1 MVYMAEVT
9 PAIEFRGVTKRFGSF
24 TANDHIDLK
33 IYPGEVHALLGENGA
48 GKTTLMNCLY
58 GMYKPDEGQI
68 LKNGK
73 PLNIHSPQD
82 AIRAG
87 IGMVHQHYMLVDIY
101 SAAENVFLM
110 GNDPWYR
117 LKKDKDIEKNLEAL
131 AKEYGLEVDV
141 RSPVEKISISTQ
153 QRVEILKLLYI
164 GADVLV
170 LDEPTSFS
178 TPQEVDT
185 LFETIEKLVA
195 HGKSI
200 IFISHKLEEVLRIS
214 QRITVLSLG
223 KVCGQMMT
231 KEADKQ
237 KIIRMMIGENMESP
251 AFDKKP
257 VADCDRKPLMEIRDL
272 AAKDDRGAQ
281 VLNGVSIT
289 LRSSEVIGIAA
300 LEGNGQAELAEV
312 ITGLR
317 QASGGTVSI
326 DGDVLDTSSA
336 VDFISKGVSCVP
348 ADRIEV
354 GSVKNDPLYQNWIL
368 RKKNPPKKWRL
379 LNYKKIKQESE
390 QAIRDY
396 DVRTTGIRQ
405 RSGNLSGGNI
415 QKFIL
420 ARELDKKPRI
430 LVCSYPT
437 RGLDIKAT
445 WFIRETIQKCR
456 DDGVGVMLFS
466 GEMEELFSVSDRVI
480 VLYKGRIVGEVYPE
494 DYNTYEVGRMMM
506 GVSK

>member
-1 MVYMAEVT
+1 
-9 PAIEFRGVTKRFGSF
+9 
-24 TANDHIDLK
+24 
-33 IYPGEVHALLGENGA
+33 
-48 GKTTLMNCLY
+48 
-58 GMYKPDEGQI
+58 
-68 LKNGK
+68 
-73 PLNIHSPQD
+73 
-82 AIRAG
+82 
-87 IGMVHQHYMLVDIY
+87 MVHQHYMLIDVY

-117 LKKDKDIEKNLEAL
+117 RKKDKVIEAELEKI

-141 RSPVEKISISTQ
+141 HAPVEKLSISTQ

-195 HGKSI
+195 HGKSV

-231 KEADKQ
+231 KDADKQ
-237 KIIRMMIGENMESP
+237 KIIQMMIGESMEAP
-251 AFDKKP
+251 RY
-257 VADCDRKPLMEIRDL
+257 DRKQFTPEEQTELMRIEHL

-281 VLNGVSIT
+281 ILNDVSLT
-289 LRSSEVIGIAA
+289 LRRGEIVGVAA
-300 LEGNGQAELAEV
+300 LEGNGQAEMAEV

-317 QASGGTVSI
+317 PASGGHVFVEGVEMNTETATSFI
-326 DGDVLDTSSA
+326 DA
-336 VDFISKGVSCVP
+336 GVSCVP
-348 ADRIEV
+348 ADRVNV
-354 GSVKNDPLYQNWIL
+354 GSVKDDPLYQNWIL
-368 RKKNPPKKWRL
+368 RKPNPPKKGGL
-379 LNYKKIKQESE
+379 LNYRQIREESRK
-390 QAIRDY
+390 AIEDY
-396 DVRTTGIRQ
+396 DVRTTGIKQ
-405 RSGNLSGGNI
+405 RSGLLSGGNM

-420 ARELDKKPRI
+420 ARELDKNPKV

-445 WFIRETIQKCR
+445 WFIRETIQKSR
-456 DDGVGVMLFS
+456 DNGVGVVLFS
-466 GEMEELFSVSDRVI
+466 GEMEELFSISDRII
-480 VLYKGRIVGEVYPE
+480 VLYKGRVVGEVFPE
-494 DYNTYEVGRMMM
+494 DYNAYEIGRMMM
-506 GVSK
+506 GVKAE

>member
-1 MVYMAEVT
+1 MSEAV
-9 PAIEFRGVTKRFGSF
+9 PAIEFCGITKRFGDF
-24 TANDHIDLK
+24 TANDHINLK
-33 IYPGEVHALLGENGA
+33 IYPGEIHALLGENGA
-48 GKTTLMNCLY
+48 GKTTLMNILY
-58 GMYKPDEGQI
+58 GMYRPDEGKI

-73 PLNIHSPQD
+73 PLTVHSPQD

-110 GNDPWYR
+110 GRDPWWK
-117 LKKDKDIEKNLEAL
+117 LKKDQDIERELEKIA
-131 AKEYGLEVDV
+131 AEYGLEVDV
-141 RSPVEKISISTQ
+141 HAPVEKLSISTQ

-178 TPQEVDT
+178 TPQEVDK
-185 LFETIEKLVA
+185 LFETIEKLIA
-195 HGKSI
+195 HGKSV

-231 KEADKQ
+231 KDADKQ
-237 KIIRMMIGENMESP
+237 KIIRMMIGESIESP
-251 AFDKKP
+251 AFEK
-257 VADCDRKPLMEIRDL
+257 RDIPDGERVERMRL
-272 AAKDDRGAQ
+272 EDLEAVDDRGAKT
-281 VLNGVSIT
+281 LNGVS
-289 LRSSEVIGIAA
+289 LRLCAGEVVGVAA

-317 QASGGTVSI
+317 EKAGGHIYV
-326 DGDVLDTSSA
+326 DGKDMDTSSA
-336 VDFISKGVSCVP
+336 VDFINKDVSCVP
-348 ADRIEV
+348 ADRVAV
-354 GSVKNDPLYQNWIL
+354 GSVKDDPLYRNWIL
-368 RKKNPPKKWRL
+368 RRNNPPMKGPF
-379 LNYKKIKQESE
+379 LNYRKIKEDAA
-390 QAIRDY
+390 QAIADF
-396 DVRTTGIRQ
+396 DVRTTGISQ
-405 RSGNLSGGNI
+405 NSGNLSGGNM

-420 ARELDKKPRI
+420 ARELDKKPKI

-445 WFIRETIQKCR
+445 WFIRQTIQECR
-456 DDGVGVMLFS
+456 DNGVGVMLFS
-466 GEMEELFSVSDRVI
+466 GEMEELFSISDRII

-494 DYNTYEVGRMMM
+494 GYDAYEVGRMMM
-506 GVSK
+506 GVSR

>member
-1 MVYMAEVT
+1 MSEIV
-9 PAIEFRGVTKRFGSF
+9 PAIEFRGITKRFGEF

-48 GKTTLMNCLY
+48 GKTTLMNILY

-68 LKNGK
+68 FKDGK

-117 LKKDKDIEKNLEAL
+117 RKRDKVIESELEKI

-141 RSPVEKISISTQ
+141 HAPIEKLSISTQ

-185 LFETIEKLVA
+185 LFETIEKLIA
-195 HGKSI
+195 HGKSV

-231 KEADKQ
+231 RDADKQ
-237 KIIRMMIGENMESP
+237 KIVQMMIGESMETP
-251 AFDKKP
+251 TFE
-257 VADCDRKPLMEIRDL
+257 RKPIAPERQVSLMRVENL
-272 AAKDDRGAQ
+272 EAKDDRGAK
-281 VLNGVSIT
+281 VLNGVSLELKAGEI
-289 LRSSEVIGIAA
+289 IGIAA

-317 QASGGTVSI
+317 PAAGGHVYV
-326 DGDVLDTSSA
+326 DGKEMNTNSA
-336 VDFISKGVSCVP
+336 DDFIEKGVSCVP
-348 ADRIEV
+348 ADRIAV
-354 GSVKNDPLYQNWIL
+354 GSVKDDPLYQNWIL
-368 RKKNPPKKWRL
+368 RKQHPPMKRGL
-379 LNYKKIKQESE
+379 LDYKTIRRESN
-390 QAIRDY
+390 QAIKDY
-396 DVRTTGIRQ
+396 DVRTTGINQ
-405 RSGNLSGGNI
+405 RSGNLSGGNM

-420 ARELDKKPRI
+420 ARELSKDPKI

-437 RGLDIKAT
+437 RGLDVKAT
-445 WFIRETIQKCR
+445 WFIRETIHKCR
-456 DDGVGVMLFS
+456 DNGVGVILFS
-466 GEMEELFSVSDRVI
+466 GEMEELFSVSDRII
-480 VLYKGRIVGEVYPE
+480 VLYKGKIAGEVLPE
-494 DYNTYEVGRMMM
+494 DFNAYEIGRMMM

>member
-1 MVYMAEVT
+1 MSEIT
-9 PAIEFRGVTKRFGSF
+9 PAIEFRGITKRFGEF

-48 GKTTLMNCLY
+48 GKTTLMNILY
-58 GMYKPDEGQI
+58 GMYKPDEGEI

-73 PLNIHSPQD
+73 PLNIRSPQD

-110 GNDPWYR
+110 GSDPWYR
-117 LKKDKDIEKNLEAL
+117 RKRDKVIEAELDKL

-141 RSPVEKISISTQ
+141 HAPIEKLSISTQ

-185 LFETIEKLVA
+185 LFETINKLIA
-195 HGKSI
+195 HGKSV

-223 KVCGQMMT
+223 KVCGQMLT
-231 KEADKQ
+231 KDADKQ
-237 KIIRMMIGENMESP
+237 KIIRMMIGENMDTPSFAKKELPPESRVELMKL
-251 AFDKKP
+251 DK
-257 VADCDRKPLMEIRDL
+257 LE
-272 AAKDDRGAQ
+272 AKDDRGSK
-281 VLNGVSIT
+281 VLNGVSLT
-289 LRSSEVIGIAA
+289 LHAGEVIGVAA
-300 LEGNGQAELAEV
+300 LEGNGQAQMAEV

-317 QASGGTVSI
+317 PASGGHVYV
-326 DGDVLDTSSA
+326 DGKEMNTDSA
-336 VDFISKGVSCVP
+336 VDFINKGVGCVP
-348 ADRIEV
+348 ADRVEV
-354 GSVKNDPLYQNWIL
+354 GMVKDDPLYQNWIL
-368 RKKNPPKKWRL
+368 RKKNPPTKGGL
-379 LNYKKIKQESE
+379 LNYRKIRQEAT
-390 QAIRDY
+390 QAIDEF
-396 DVRTTGIRQ
+396 DVRTTGINQ
-405 RSGNLSGGNI
+405 RVGNLSGGNM

-420 ARELDKKPRI
+420 ARELDEDPRI

-456 DDGVGVMLFS
+456 DKGVGVILFS
-466 GEMEELFSVSDRVI
+466 GEMEELFAISDRII
-480 VLYKGRIVGEVYPE
+480 VLYKGEIVGEVAPK
-494 DYNTYEVGRMMM
+494 DFQAYEIGRMMM